1 MIDIRPALRSYV
13 LGYAPVA
20 AIVGNR
26 MYHVKI
32 KEGTTADTIVFNR
45 ISGQGYPV
53 MEGMSGFT
61 IQRFQIDALS
71 LIQDNANILADLVRD
86 RIDGFRGSMGDSPIV
101 TVHGI
106 FMVDQRD
113 DYDDVSKF
121 VRVSRD
127 YQIAFKEL

>member
-1 MIDIRPALRSYV
+1 MIDIRPALKGFI
-13 LGYAPVA
+13 LAYAPIA
-20 AIVGNR
+20 SIVSTR
-26 MYHVKI
+26 MFHVKLPQ
-32 KEGTTADTIVFNR
+32 GTTSDSIVFNR
-45 ISGQGYPV
+45 ISGQGYYV
-53 MEGMSGFT
+53 MEGLSGFT

-71 LIQDNANILADLVRD
+71 LVQDSANALADLVRD

-101 TVHGI
+101 TVHGV

-113 DYDDVSKF
+113 DYDDATKL